1 MNVSVPADYLRRLAR
16 LEGRRAAARMPDLAD
31 PLALA
36 LAVGIDLDQR
46 QRDVLTTDADAI
58 ALLWAR
64 QTGKSTVAALLALHV
79 ALSRPGSLG
88 LILSPGER
96 QSKLLF
102 KTVMRFYA
110 KAGNPIPSDVEN
122 KLSLELANG
131 SEIHALPGSE
141 ATVRGFSGVDLLIV
155 DEAARVA
162 DDLYNAVRPMIAVSR
177 GRIVLLS
184 TPFGKRGFFW
194 RVWSE
199 GGAGWHRSK
208 ATVYDNPRI
217 DPAWIAQERAA
228 IGEWW
233 FQQEHLVE
241 FVDTDGQVFAT
252 DLIEGAITR
261 DVAPLFEIERA
272 GGAA

>member
-1 MNVSVPADYLRRLAR
+1 MPAEYLRRLTR
-16 LEGRRAAARMPDLAD
+16 LESRRAATRLPDLSD
-31 PLALA
+31 PMALA
-36 LAVGIDLDQR
+36 ARVGIELDLR
-46 QRDVLTTDADAI
+46 QRDVLTTDAAAI

-64 QTGKSTVAALLALHV
+64 QTGKSTVAALLALYV
-79 ALSRPGSLG
+79 ALSRPGSLT

-102 KTVMRFYA
+102 KTVMRFYRR
-110 KAGNPIPSDVEN
+110 AGHPVPADVEN

-162 DDLYNAVRPMIAVSR
+162 DDLYNAVRPMLAVSR
-177 GRIVLLS
+177 GRLVLLT
-184 TPFGKRGFFW
+184 TPAGKRGFFW
-194 RVWSE
+194 RAWTE
-199 GGAGWHRSK
+199 GGDGWHRSK

-217 DPAWIAQERAA
+217 DPAWIALERAA

-233 FQQEHLVE
+233 FSQEHLVE
-241 FVDTDGQVFAT
+241 FVDTDDQVFAS
-252 DLIEGAITR
+252 DLI
-261 DVAPLFEIERA
+261 A
-272 GGAA
+272 GSLSKDISPIFPIHGMGVTA

>member
-1 MNVSVPADYLRRLAR
+1 MNLSIPADYLRRLAR
-16 LEGRRAAARMPDLAD
+16 LEARQASRRAPDLSD

-36 LAVGIDLDQR
+36 ARLAIDLDQR
-46 QRDVLTTDADAI
+46 QADVLTTDAAQI
-58 ALLWAR
+58 LLLWAR
-64 QTGKSTVAALLALHV
+64 QTGKSTVAAILALHT
-79 ALSRPGSLG
+79 ALSRPESLS

-102 KTVMRFYA
+102 KTVMRHYA
-110 KAGNPIPSDVEN
+110 KAGHPIPADVEN

-155 DEAARVA
+155 DEASRVD

-194 RVWSE
+194 REWSE
-199 GGAGWHRSK
+199 GGPSWHRSK

-233 FQQEHLVE
+233 FNQEHLVE
-241 FVDTDGQVFAT
+241 FVDTDSQVFAT
-252 DLIEGAITR
+252 DLIEGALTW
-261 DVAPLFEIERA
+261 DVAPLFPISYV
-272 GGAA
+272 GAAA